1 MIKFVINVEA
11 FIPTR
16 IGWKRKSRGTNQSEE
31 SGCKILFPLFF
42 LFSEEEFS
50 LNQKLLLP

>member
-16 IGWKRKSRGTNQSEE
+16 IGWMRNPEEQTNQKS
-31 SGCKILFPLFF
+31 SCKIFFPLFF
-42 LFSEEEFS
+42 LLSEEEFS